1 MIPASWVMAG
11 VSALA
16 AIGGAVI
23 LARPVRSAHAVY
35 GRRIAGTM
43 ALAFAIILALYAW
56 GLERV
61 GG

>member
-1 MIPASWVMAG
+1 MAG
-11 VSALA
+11 ISALA
-16 AIGGAVI
+16 AIGGAFI
-23 LARPVRSAHAVY
+23 LTRPVRSDHAVY